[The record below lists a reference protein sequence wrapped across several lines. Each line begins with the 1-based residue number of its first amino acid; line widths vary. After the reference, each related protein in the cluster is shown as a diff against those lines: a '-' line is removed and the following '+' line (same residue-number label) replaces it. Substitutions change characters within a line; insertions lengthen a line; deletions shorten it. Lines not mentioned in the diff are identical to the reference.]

1 MASRC
6 AIFVILTPMGP
17 TQSEGVQMVRM
28 PYLLTMV
35 VDFTSETCL
44 VVVIIPPYDGP
55 PGGLPLAVVAAAMA
69 PLLDM
74 PYALNSRKAAAKS
87 WLEMYV

>member
-44 VVVIIPPYDGP
+44 VVVIIPPYDDGTSFRIEIDHH
-55 PGGLPLAVVAAAMA
+55 GQ
-69 PLLDM
+69 
-74 PYALNSRKAAAKS
+74 
-87 WLEMYV
+87 